1 MISKKKGSLLVSRAN
16 MVLLT
21 NISSV
26 PIDVGRNLLLKLYL
40 QYKSL
45 ASVINILAKHRL
57 CPPRKLQCR
66 QEEGRNYNENDIAI
80 SQSSFAHPNNSG
92 NYSCGIW
99 LDIVHG
105 QVSSPP
111 IP

>member
-1 MISKKKGSLLVSRAN
+1 

-57 CPPRKLQCR
+57 CPPKKPQCR

-92 NYSCGIW
+92 NCSCGIW